1 MTETRHPDGS
11 GLDSRHHSGAR
22 ARHAGDSP
30 TADCTA
36 DIRALARSLRSGLQ
50 ARLYQAWICYRK
62 ASARDSSEIAARSP
76 GMVVVGAMVAPTR
89 AGAFPVIYIQRRR
102 SGMAPVYPTEPSRD
116 DQPISAKVG
125 CGGMKSGSRP
135 TRLSAGCGFRKGDG
149 RRNGRVAPS
158 TVIRGADIVQL
169 SSILSGTFRPGGR
182 MAGAGRNSHVSRDI
196 NGLTWQ
202 MGVGNRCVV
211 ALKDLPMPRPG
222 VRGIQCG
229 GCRGRRQMTSRRE
242 AGGHGRNYLRDASGC
257 LSQPGKSCATSWT
270 AGPGPGPAPTGL

>member
-1 MTETRHPDGS
+1 V
-11 GLDSRHHSGAR
+11 
-22 ARHAGDSP
+22 
-30 TADCTA
+30 
-36 DIRALARSLRSGLQ
+36 
-50 ARLYQAWICYRK
+50 WV
-62 ASARDSSEIAARSP
+62 SE
-76 GMVVVGAMVAPTR
+76 
-89 AGAFPVIYIQRRR
+89 RRR
-102 SGMAPVYPTEPSRD
+102 SPQR
-116 DQPISAKVG
+116 
-125 CGGMKSGSRP
+125 
-135 TRLSAGCGFRKGDG
+135 
-149 RRNGRVAPS
+149 RVAPS

-270 AGPGPGPAPTGL
+270 APVRARPLPTFGKATARLKCDGSRSRVRLPKMNTFEASTLNSSRHPGCGACCAKRWSLSERSSISGMSGKDRQAWRVRRAVP